1 MSVSD
6 SATALD
12 PVTVSAGSTLGES
25 FAAAGLTMTGPNAI
39 VVART
44 DDGRLLDLSHMPDA
58 ELAVGI
64 VSDGI
69 RNPLAGGCL
78 CTSNVGARQGVYR

>member
-44 DDGRLLDLSHMPDA
+44 DDGRLLDLTHMPDA
-58 ELAVGI
+58 ELAVQPVPCRVRTG
-64 VSDGI
+64 
-69 RNPLAGGCL
+69 
-78 CTSNVGARQGVYR
+78 